1 MNYNQ
6 PKTETSVSIE
16 TENKRTEIFNQSKQ
30 FFLKVFWSDV
40 YKEMEDIDE
49 VDGKIENFLQPIV
62 KLYFIKIILI
72 DIGISFGDVATDTLH
87 GLNLIFDEN
96 WNVQWHTYH
105 YGLIVLGKPYNNN

>member
-49 VDGKIENFLQPIV
+49 VDNIRAFKKKTMYNDDFDKP
-62 KLYFIKIILI
+62 
-72 DIGISFGDVATDTLH
+72 SDT
-87 GLNLIFDEN
+87 E
-96 WNVQWHTYH
+96 
-105 YGLIVLGKPYNNN
+105 